1 MDGTKPITPR
11 ERELLGMASIA
22 SQLPVEFATGA
33 CWLAFTADCKLCDRP
48 IPPEL
53 LRGVVSRPMPSVATL
68 EAVGVCPACR
78 VATPFL
84 YRMHDDGRYRRDA
97 DDQGCDRQVRGSC
110 VLPAKQNVF
119 QVHDLLLV
127 QGVHDREVVD
137 DALVDQIQHPFP
149 ASLGQHLAQRAP
161 VVVAHG
167 FDPA

>member
-11 ERELLGMASIA
+11 ERELLDMASIA

-78 VATPFL
+78 VATPFV
-84 YRMHDDGRYRRDA
+84 YRMHDDGRFTGLRDNSW
-97 DDQGCDRQVRGSC
+97 QTWRPP
-110 VLPAKQNVF
+110 LPLWARFKRF
-119 QVHDLLLV
+119 L
-127 QGVHDREVVD
+127 RW
-137 DALVDQIQHPFP
+137 
-149 ASLGQHLAQRAP
+149 R
-161 VVVAHG
+161 
-167 FDPA
+167 